1 MLGQEA
7 EQGKLDMEFS
17 EEQEELRAS
26 LQRFL
31 ADRAPI
37 AWVRALYDDPR
48 GTTDDVWRGLADLS
62 VLGVVAPE
70 KYGGAGLGMVDACVV
85 LEELGRAVHPSPY
98 ASSAIGAVSAIALGA
113 ASDQQ
118 NRWLPGLVN
127 GDAIGTVALLDE
139 GRRAEW
145 RDPLATASST
155 GEGWSVSGTK
165 VHVPDACAANV
176 LVVSAT
182 AADGVGCFVVEAD
195 AAGVTVEEART
206 VDGSRKFGRVVLD
219 GAPAVRLATDDAL
232 DVLDAVADRLAV
244 AAVADGVGCA
254 AHALEICV
262 EYAKDRQQ
270 FGRPIGSF
278 QAVQHLLADMLRA
291 VELTR
296 AASYYGAWACD
307 AADVAER
314 HRAATMALAYA
325 TEQLPKI
332 GADAVQAHGGIG
344 FTWEHDIH
352 LYFKRLLTLGQAG
365 GGPATQLEELASIVL
380 G

>member
-98 ASSAIGAVSAIALGA
+98 ASSAIGAVSAIALSA

-127 GDAIGTVALLDE
+127 GDAIGTGALLDE
-139 GRRAEW
+139 GRRAEV

-155 GEGWSVSGTK
+155 GEGWGVSG
-165 VHVPDACAANV
+165 
-176 LVVSAT
+176 
-182 AADGVGCFVVEAD
+182 G
-195 AAGVTVEEART
+195 
-206 VDGSRKFGRVVLD
+206 
-219 GAPAVRLATDDAL
+219 
-232 DVLDAVADRLAV
+232 
-244 AAVADGVGCA
+244 
-254 AHALEICV
+254 
-262 EYAKDRQQ
+262 
-270 FGRPIGSF
+270 
-278 QAVQHLLADMLRA
+278 
-291 VELTR
+291 
-296 AASYYGAWACD
+296 D
-307 AADVAER
+307 AADVAEG